1 MLKFLSLLG
10 VVSFTALGL
19 LSCGGGGSTESI
31 YELPEGTTFTILLE
45 SPTKISQTAEDGETY
60 TYDIKSDQVL
70 DSKGAVVVDNEVSVD
85 MRKVAKNFM
94 LSAIFTSGELFKG
107 TLYLMSKDTYESVY
121 SVDGNLKS
129 TFNMT
134 IKWGTVF
141 DDAQGTVPQTIRMT
155 NCTISEKKV
164 YGSVDAWYCNYE
176 GYAITGTSGT
186 INPL

>member
-1 MLKFLSLLG
+1 MLKFFSLLG
-10 VVSFTALGL
+10 AVSLTALGL
-19 LSCGGGGSTESI
+19 LSCGGGGSTEST

-45 SPTKISQTAEDGETY
+45 SPTKISQTVDDETY
-60 TYDIKSDQVL
+60 TYDIKNDQVL
-70 DSKGAVVVDNEVSVD
+70 DSTGAIVEDNDVSSE
-85 MRKVAKNFM
+85 MRAVAKNFM

-129 TFNMT
+129 TFNLT

-155 NCTISEKKV
+155 NCTIAEKKV
-164 YGSVDAWYCNYE
+164 YGSVDSWYCNYE
-176 GYAITGTSGT
+176 GYAIRGTSGT